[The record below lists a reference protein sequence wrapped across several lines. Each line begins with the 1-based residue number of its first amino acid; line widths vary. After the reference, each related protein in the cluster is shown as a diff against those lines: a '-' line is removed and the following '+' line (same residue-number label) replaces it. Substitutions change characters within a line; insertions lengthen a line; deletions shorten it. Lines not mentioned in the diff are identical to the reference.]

1 MPVVRKLPIV
11 VSANIKTSVARAVFK
26 PGSGKI
32 RVNST
37 PIENWGYWPYREI
50 ASIPLKL
57 VNNKFKEVDVALNVK
72 GGGICSQARA
82 IMVALARGIVKW
94 TRSKGV
100 QGTLTRYDP
109 HILSGDPRRTEPKK
123 FGGPGPRRRFQ
134 KSYR

>member
-1 MPVVRKLPIV
+1 MPVARKLPLV
-11 VSANIKTSVARAVFK
+11 VSSNIKTSIARAVFK

-32 RVNST
+32 RINMV

-50 ASIPLKL
+50 ALTPLKL
-57 VNNKFKEVDVALNVK
+57 VGDKFKEVDVTLNVK

-82 IMVALARGIVKW
+82 IMVTLARGIVKW

-100 QGTLTRYDP
+100 QNVLVGYDP
-109 HILSGDPRRTEPKK
+109 HMLSGDPRRTEPKK